1 MNKLLENSS
10 RQYEYLDNGQK
21 PVDLLVDEDMFTAG
35 IDEDQAPKD
44 KGIYLLN
51 TFIISLF

>member
-1 MNKLLENSS
+1 MNELLENSS
-10 RQYEYLDNGQK
+10 RQHEYLHDGQK
-21 PVDLLVDEDMFTAG
+21 PDLPVDEDMFTAG